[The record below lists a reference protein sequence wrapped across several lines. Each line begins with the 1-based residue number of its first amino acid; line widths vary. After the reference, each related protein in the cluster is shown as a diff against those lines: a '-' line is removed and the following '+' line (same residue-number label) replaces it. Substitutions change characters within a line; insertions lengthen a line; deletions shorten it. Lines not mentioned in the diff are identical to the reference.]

1 MDVRAYHEIDSQLED
16 RIVDAVLENIGCT
29 PQTDGMFNRA
39 KNAARNAA
47 ASATKALET
56 RKNNQADAKVRMK
69 KADGKAR
76 VVARDAKHK
85 QQIIDSQDWL
95 TKPTRGKGTKSE
107 LYEL

>member
-1 MDVRAYHEIDSQLED
+1 MDVRAYHDSQLED
-16 RIVDAVLENIGCT
+16 RIVDAVMEKI
-29 PQTDGMFNRA
+29 QTDGMYSSA